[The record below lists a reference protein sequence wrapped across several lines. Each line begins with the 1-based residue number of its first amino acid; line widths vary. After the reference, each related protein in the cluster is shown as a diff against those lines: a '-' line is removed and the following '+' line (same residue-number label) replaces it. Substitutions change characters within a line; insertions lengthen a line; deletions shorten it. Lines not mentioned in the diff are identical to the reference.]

1 MKLRIIL
8 SAIVLFLGWCV
19 SSTYQAFYSPIT
31 GVATAQALNEDSGT
45 GYVTAKFIR
54 EGGVENLI
62 LASILLVLF
71 FIWISPVVNG
81 FKSRKN

>member
-8 SAIVLFLGWCV
+8 SAITLFVGWLIN
-19 SSTYQAFYSPIT
+19 STYHAFYSPIT
-31 GVATAQALNEDSGT
+31 GVATAQSLNEDSGT

-62 LASILLVLF
+62 VAVILLVLV
-71 FIWISPVVNG
+71 FIWISPVING
-81 FKSRKN
+81 FKPRKN